1 MVDNNNFMMDA
12 LQEMN
17 GVEVGKIVN
26 VEVLTV
32 EDSQIVVGVVG
43 AGVEGTIQKK
53 EYTHDYNA
61 KLQDLVKV
69 GDQFEALVLRKAS
82 GDKEN
87 GEFLF
92 STTRLK
98 EREAFKALEADFE
111 AGKVIEGKVTG
122 SVRGG
127 LLVDVGTR
135 GFLPASLIS
144 DHYVSDLKPYIGQTL
159 KLKISEIDATKNRLV
174 LSRKDLLAEEH
185 EAAFEKVASKLMVG
199 DVVTGKVSRLT
210 TFGAFVDLGGVDG
223 LVHISEISYKRVEKT
238 SDVLKP
244 DQEVQVKVIGI
255 DTDKQRIS
263 LSIKQTEVSPFEKAT
278 TDIKAGDIV
287 DGEVKSLTD
296 FGAFVE
302 ITNGIQGLVHVSE
315 IASEHVKVPSD
326 KLSVGDKVQVK
337 VLSIDS
343 NEKRISLSI
352 KQVNEEASE
361 DESNTD
367 SDADVTK
374 KYLADQDN
382 GFAVGDLIGDQL
394 KDEMK

>member
-1 MVDNNNFMMDA
+1 
-12 LQEMN
+12 
-17 GVEVGKIVN
+17 
-26 VEVLTV
+26 
-32 EDSQIVVGVVG
+32 
-43 AGVEGTIQKK
+43 
-53 EYTHDYNA
+53 THDYNA

-199 DVVTGKVSRLT
+199 DVVTGK
-210 TFGAFVDLGGVDG
+210 
-223 LVHISEISYKRVEKT
+223 
-238 SDVLKP
+238 
-244 DQEVQVKVIGI
+244 
-255 DTDKQRIS
+255 
-263 LSIKQTEVSPFEKAT
+263 
-278 TDIKAGDIV
+278 
-287 DGEVKSLTD
+287 
-296 FGAFVE
+296 
-302 ITNGIQGLVHVSE
+302 
-315 IASEHVKVPSD
+315 
-326 KLSVGDKVQVK
+326 
-337 VLSIDS
+337 
-343 NEKRISLSI
+343 
-352 KQVNEEASE
+352 
-361 DESNTD
+361 
-367 SDADVTK
+367 
-374 KYLADQDN
+374 
-382 GFAVGDLIGDQL
+382 
-394 KDEMK
+394 

>member
-302 ITNGIQGLVHVSE
+302 IANGIQGLVHVSE

-361 DESNTD
+361 DERNTD

>member
-144 DHYVSDLKPYIGQTL
+144 NHYVSDLKPYIGQTL

-302 ITNGIQGLVHVSE
+302 IANGIQGLVHVSE

>member
-302 ITNGIQGLVHVSE
+302 IANGIQGLVHVSE

>member
-159 KLKISEIDATKNRLV
+159 QLKISEIDATKNRLV
-174 LSRKDLLAEEH
+174 LSRKDLLAQEH
-185 EAAFEKVASKLMVG
+185 EEAFERVASKLMVG

-210 TFGAFVDLGGVDG
+210 SFGAFVDLGGVDG

-244 DQEVQVKVIGI
+244 DQEIQVKVIGI

-278 TDIKAGDIV
+278 NEIKPGDIV

-302 ITNGIQGLVHVSE
+302 IANGIQGLVHVSE
-315 IASEHVKVPSD
+315 IANEHVKVPSD
-326 KLSVGDKVQVK
+326 KLAVGDKVQVK
-337 VLSIDS
+337 VLSIDT
-343 NEKRISLSI
+343 NERRISLSI
-352 KQVNEEASE
+352 KQVNEPADDNDSKA
-361 DESNTD
+361 D
-367 SDADVTK
+367 SDEDVTK

-394 KDEMK
+394 KD